1 MQKSDVREV
10 ANGRIYLEEGSG
22 SVQETA
28 EIADGDEA
36 GHLTVDEVR
45 AILRELDRSSGEKID
60 KVAKWF
66 APRCRMPAEDLT
78 QEAFTRLLTGTR
90 KLPRGADV
98 VAIIAG
104 VIRSI
109 ASQEVEAIRSGLRE
123 VRCPPDGSD
132 GRDLPDP
139 APSPERLLASARDDG
154 AVLAAISRMMEDDE
168 QLQLLVEGICDGM
181 RGEELEELLGVDT
194 QRLATIRKRLSR
206 RLQAAFPKGL
216 EQ

>member
-1 MQKSDVREV
+1 M
-10 ANGRIYLEEGSG
+10 
-22 SVQETA
+22 QETV
-28 EIADGDEA
+28 EIAGGDEA
-36 GHLTVDEVR
+36 EHLTLNEVR
-45 AILRELDRSSGEKID
+45 VMLRELDRPSVAKID

-78 QEAFTRLLTGTR
+78 QEAFTRLLAGTR
-90 KLPRGADV
+90 KLPRGGDV

-109 ASQEVEAIRSGLRE
+109 ASQEVEAIRTGLRE
-123 VRCPPDGSD
+123 VRRPPDGSE

-154 AVLAAISRMMEDDE
+154 AVIAAISRMIEDDE
-168 QLQLLVEGICDGM
+168 QLQLLVEGICDDM

-194 QRLATIRKRLSR
+194 KRLATVRKRLSR

-216 EQ
+216 ER